1 MTAEPQP
8 LDRLASAADLI
19 LRVLAWATQAAAATI
34 YVIIGSN
41 TAAWRPVFDKDPVG
55 TLCTGTFAIGMLAF
69 WALSLWEEQQRFYDR
84 TIQRSR
90 RRLGLISHLSVLLI
104 AAAAASASHDRL
116 GLWIGLG
123 IICFSALATWTAWM
137 QTRLLPDED
146 QAVIDTIIARE
157 VAQRAAQHDATE
169 RERRRIRLANLVET
183 LGYTL
188 NDTQAAATQTTD
200 RLAIRWTIPAG
211 KHTPLVY
218 FIRNGNRMKIGTTTE
233 LKRRIR
239 TLALRPENVAL
250 LVAGDHR
257 REREYHQQFAEHR
270 IGKTEWFAYEGTL
283 AAYVHDQA
291 DRITKGQQ
299 P

>member
-1 MTAEPQP
+1 MTTETHP
-8 LDRLASAADLI
+8 LGRLISATEYT

-34 YVIIGSN
+34 YTIIGSN
-41 TAAWRPVFDKDPVG
+41 PEAWRPVFDKDPVG
-55 TLCTGTFAIGMLAF
+55 TLCTWTFAVGMLAF

-90 RRLGLISHLSVLLI
+90 RWLGLISHLSVLLI
-104 AAAAASASHDRL
+104 AAAAASVSNDRL

-123 IICFSALATWTAWM
+123 IVSFSALTTWTAWM
-137 QTRLLPDED
+137 QTRFLPAED

-157 VAQRAAQHDATE
+157 VAQRAALHDASE
-169 RERRRIRLANLVET
+169 RERRRIRLTSLVEN

-188 NDTQAAATQTTD
+188 TDTQTPATETTNQPA
-200 RLAIRWTIPAG
+200 LRWTIPSG

-218 FIRNGNRMKIGTTTE
+218 FISNGNRMKIGTTTE

-250 LVAGDHR
+250 LVDGDHR